1 MLNSLPRTVIVT
13 TAEAERMTNH
23 DRQRDRQYALA
34 GLDLADLDPDPI
46 RQFERWFNEAEA
58 AGLLDVNA
66 MTLATAS
73 PDGVPSA
80 RVVLLKGL
88 DERGFTFF
96 SNYDSAKG
104 RDLAANPVAALTF
117 YWAALER
124 QVRIT
129 GDVTRTNR
137 EESASYF
144 ASRPLGSQLGA
155 SISRQSVVIADRS
168 VIEKE
173 LARLEAT
180 VVDGAVPLPEY
191 WGGYRVAPDS
201 IEFWQGRPS
210 RLHDR
215 LRYRRDADGAW
226 IIERLSP

>member
-1 MLNSLPRTVIVT
+1 
-13 TAEAERMTNH
+13 MTEQEK
-23 DRQRDRQYALA
+23 QRDRQYARA

-46 RQFERWFNEAEA
+46 RQFERWFNEAEQ
-58 AGLLDVNA
+58 AGLIDVNA
-66 MTLATAS
+66 MTLSTAS
-73 PDGVPSA
+73 PDGVPSG

-88 DERGFTFF
+88 DERGFNFF
-96 SNYDSAKG
+96 TNYDSAKG
-104 RDLAANPVAALTF
+104 RDLAANPLAALTF
-117 YWAALER
+117 YWAGLER

-129 GDVTRTNR
+129 GQVTKTSR

-155 SISRQSVVIADRS
+155 AISRQSSVIADRS
-168 VIEKE
+168 VIEIE
-173 LARLEAT
+173 LARLEAS
-180 VVDGAVPLPEY
+180 VVDGNVPLPEY

-215 LRYRRDADGAW
+215 LRYRRDDNGAW